1 MASEVQAALLPIS
14 AAEIEKYA
22 YCPLNWWLYRQG
34 VRARGEE
41 TVKGQRQ
48 HAHLAQDLSRVLH
61 RESRAAEWETL
72 VMYFAL
78 AASFVAAFGVTLV
91 ERLDLRFASI
101 FSVLALIWLLAATF
115 LLYRTESAT
124 VPAERLVQER
134 LLVVFSM
141 GATLIALMSLTL
153 FYVLDNVVA
162 NILEVV
168 ALVWLVGASFFLYK
182 SLASVRA
189 ATEVRSAYNLGEAPI
204 EYVDDLAGG
213 APTLES
219 PTHGL
224 TGRPDLILRNDG
236 DLIPVEIKTGRTPRG
251 PLFSHI
257 LQVAAYCLLVEETY
271 GSRPPYGLL
280 RYGESVHEIDYTDEL
295 EDLLLSK
302 LDEMRAVAVQGEA
315 HRNHRRRGKCLR
327 CSRRH
332 ACDERLA

>member
-1 MASEVQAALLPIS
+1 MEVQASQLSIS
-14 AAEIEKYA
+14 AAELEKYA

-34 VRARGEE
+34 VGAQGDATVEGEQ
-41 TVKGQRQ
+41 K
-48 HAHLAQDLSRVLH
+48 HAHLAQDLFRVLR

-91 ERLDLRFASI
+91 QQLDLRFASI

-115 LLYRTESAT
+115 LLYRAESAT
-124 VPAERLVQER
+124 VPAKRLVQER

-141 GATLIALMSLTL
+141 GATLIALMALSL
-153 FYVLDNVVA
+153 FYLLDNAVA
-162 NILEVV
+162 NILEAV
-168 ALVWLVGASFFLYK
+168 ALVWLVGASFFLFK
-182 SLASVRA
+182 SLVSVRGA
-189 ATEVRSAYNLGEAPI
+189 QDLRASRNLGEAPI
-204 EYVDDLAGG
+204 EYVDDLGG
-213 APTLES
+213 EAPVLES
-219 PTHGL
+219 STHGL
-224 TGRPDLILRNDG
+224 RGRPDLILRNEG
-236 DLIPVEIKTGRTPRG
+236 SLIPVEVKTGRIPQG

-257 LQVAAYCLLVEETY
+257 LQVAAYCLLVEESY

-280 RYGESVHEIDYTDEL
+280 RYGETVHEIDYTEEL
-295 EDLLLSK
+295 EDLLLTK
-302 LDEMRAVAVQGEA
+302 LDEMRAVAANGEA

>member
-1 MASEVQAALLPIS
+1 MASEVQTTQLPIS

-34 VRARGEE
+34 VGAEGEE
-41 TVKGQRQ
+41 TAEGERKHRD
-48 HAHLAQDLSRVLH
+48 LAEDLFRVLR

-91 ERLDLRFASI
+91 EQLDLRFASI

-115 LLYRTESAT
+115 LLYRAESVT

-134 LLVVFSM
+134 LMVVFSM
-141 GATLIALMSLTL
+141 GATLIGLMTLSL
-153 FYVLDNVVA
+153 FYVLDNAVA
-162 NILEVV
+162 NVLEIV

-182 SLASVRA
+182 SLASVRGARELRA
-189 ATEVRSAYNLGEAPI
+189 ARNLGEAPI
-204 EYVDDLAGG
+204 EYVDDLAGES
-213 APTLES
+213 PVLES

-224 TGRPDLILRNDG
+224 KGRPDLILRSDG
-236 DLIPVEIKTGRTPRG
+236 GLIPVEVKTGRTPRG

-257 LQVAAYCLLVEETY
+257 LQVAAYCLLVEDSY
-271 GSRPPYGLL
+271 GTRPPYGLL
-280 RYGESVHEIDYTDEL
+280 RYGETVHEIDYTEEL

-302 LDEMRAVAVQGEA
+302 LDEMRAVAVRGEA
-315 HRNHRRRGKCLR
+315 HRNHHRRGKCLR

-332 ACDERLA
+332 ACTERLA

>member
-1 MASEVQAALLPIS
+1 MATEVEATQLSIS

-22 YCPLNWWLYRQG
+22 YCPLNWWLYLQG
-34 VRARGEE
+34 VEAQGDEMAAGEQ
-41 TVKGQRQ
+41 K
-48 HAHLAQDLSRVLH
+48 HADLAQDLFRVLR

-78 AASFVAAFGVTLV
+78 GASFVAAFGVTLGQQ
-91 ERLDLRFASI
+91 LDLRFANI

-115 LLYRTESAT
+115 LLYRAESVT

-141 GATLIALMSLTL
+141 GATLIALMALSL
-153 FYVLDNVVA
+153 FYLLDSVVA

-168 ALVWLVGASFFLYK
+168 ALVWLIGASFFLFK
-182 SLASVRA
+182 SLVNVQGAKELRASR
-189 ATEVRSAYNLGEAPI
+189 NLGEAPI
-204 EYVDDLAGG
+204 EYVDDLGG
-213 APTLES
+213 DAPVLES
-219 PTHGL
+219 RTHGL
-224 TGRPDLILRNDG
+224 TGRPDLIVRNEG
-236 DLIPVEIKTGRTPRG
+236 HLIPVEVKTGRVPRG

-280 RYGESVHEIDYTDEL
+280 RYGETVHEIDYTEEL
-295 EDLLLSK
+295 EDLLLAK
-302 LDEMRAVAVQGEA
+302 LDEMRAVAASGEA
-315 HRNHRRRGKCLR
+315 HRNHRRRGKCLN

-332 ACDERLA
+332 ACNERLA